1 MKEVGLTPFTKKL
14 LANRTVAPTNRAFDE
29 LLPLDERAGHK
40 RKGVKEAKKEGV
52 WNGGSGY
59 DAE

>member
-1 MKEVGLTPFTKKL
+1 MKEVGLTPATKKL
-14 LANRTVAPTNRAFDE
+14 LANRTTAPAHRAFDE

-40 RKGVKEAKKEGV
+40 RKGVKEARKEGT

-59 DAE
+59 VAE